1 MKLAFI
7 IAFITLLVGL
17 IAFVFHSFNK
27 KKPFF
32 LVGTL
37 GALASFLSLTF
48 YNILRAFTVEF
59 DPGKF
64 FQDPYSL
71 MAWAVLLMYF
81 IAEYRSK
88 IKILSGFVMPIPF
101 LLLFIQSFNFS
112 SINDPIPS
120 GTLENPAVVG
130 THVALLIVSYALFF
144 VAFAEAVV
152 YIIKVRG
159 LKEVKLDDELPALKT
174 IEKVLVSS
182 FNSSWAFMTCG
193 VVLVL
198 ITVIKSGDSQL
209 DMKTVLG
216 TTTWIITTVIF
227 LLFNF
232 KKISTRRL
240 AQSVT
245 FLLLFVLAFVLLVDF
260 KSEPTKSAKVQ
271 PTAIEQER

>member
-1 MKLAFI
+1 MKVSFI
-7 IAFITLLVGL
+7 IAFITLLIGL
-17 IAFVFHSFNK
+17 ISFVFHSFNK
-27 KKPFF
+27 KKSFF

-37 GALASFLSLTF
+37 GALSSFLTLTV
-48 YNILRAFTVEF
+48 YNILRAISVSF

-71 MAWAVLLMYF
+71 LAWTVLLVYF

-101 LLLFIQSFNFS
+101 LLLFMQSFNFS
-112 SINDPIPS
+112 SIDDPMPS

-144 VAFAEAVV
+144 VAFAEAIV
-152 YIIKVRG
+152 YIIKARG
-159 LKEVKLDDELPALKT
+159 IKKVKLNDELPALKT

-193 VVLVL
+193 IILVF
-198 ITVIKSGDSQL
+198 ITVIKSGHSNL
-209 DMKTVLG
+209 DMKIILG
-216 TTTWIITTVIF
+216 SLTWVIHTILF

-232 KKISTRRL
+232 KKITTRHL
-240 AQSVT
+240 ARAIT
-245 FLLLFVLAFVLLVDF
+245 FLLLFVLAFVLVVDF
-260 KSEPTKSAKVQ
+260 NSAPVKEKSPSV
-271 PTAIEQER
+271 IEGEK